1 MKKIISI
8 VISLVMVV
16 SAFAVSAVPAMAK
29 TVISPSQ
36 TTTQKTTVIV
46 QVNGSSTSDVSYER
60 DPEDPNKITFTYNG
74 DGELIGWEFP
84 GMVEGTDYEIISEDG
99 NSITILVSEDYD
111 GDVIANAIVKLDE
124 EKTTKKPGKVD
135 GSSKSPKTGAMAA
148 TGLAVAGAG
157 AAILAA
163 LKKKNDAE

>member
-16 SAFAVSAVPAMAK
+16 SVFAVSAVPAMAK
-29 TVISPSQ
+29 TVISPSE
-36 TTTQKTTVIV
+36 TTTQKTNINV
-46 QVNGSSTSDVSYER
+46 QVNGSSSTDVTYER

-84 GMVEGTDYEIISEDG
+84 GMVEGQDYEIISEDG
-99 NSITILVSEDYD
+99 NSITILVNEDYD
-111 GDVIANAIVKLDE
+111 GDVTANAIVKTDE
-124 EKTTKKPGKVD
+124 GKTTEKPSKVD
-135 GSSKSPKTGAMAA
+135 GSAKSPKTGAMTA
-148 TGLAVAGAG
+148 TGLAAAGAG
-157 AAILAA
+157 VAILAV